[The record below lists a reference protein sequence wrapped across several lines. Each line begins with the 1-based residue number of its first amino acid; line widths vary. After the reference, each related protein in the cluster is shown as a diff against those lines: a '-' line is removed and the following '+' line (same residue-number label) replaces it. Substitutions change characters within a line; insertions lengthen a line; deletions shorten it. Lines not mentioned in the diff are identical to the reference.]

1 MLASFLTLPIIVLLL
16 ADLNVVFKGVMEDM
30 FEQDR
35 EDTLSAA
42 DKSTCQKL
50 LLMVSVKDK
59 LFTEDQRNTAKK
71 LLARLEGDRR
81 RKCRASEGR
90 AIRGGVDDNDLVSA
104 GPSVREELLIVSS
117 KKKRKRGTPRK
128 GEDASSGKDFK
139 GTQGRESEI
148 DGDGFKVNET
158 FFTHDFMF
166 IRCPKITD
174 FQCRYVHS
182 FTPMTKRTGAT

>member
-1 MLASFLTLPIIVLLL
+1 
-16 ADLNVVFKGVMEDM
+16 MEDM

-35 EDTLSAA
+35 EDTLSPA

-59 LFTEDQRNTAKK
+59 LFSEDQRMTAKK

-90 AIRGGVDDNDLVSA
+90 VIRGGVDDNDLVSA
-104 GPSVREELLIVSS
+104 GPGIREELLIVSS

-128 GEDASSGKDFK
+128 CEDAASGRDGK
-139 GTQGRESEI
+139 GTQGRDSEV

-158 FFTHDFMF
+158 IFSNSFLVYQSSQFLSIFNVVTFTASL
-166 IRCPKITD
+166 R
-174 FQCRYVHS
+174 
-182 FTPMTKRTGAT
+182 